1 MASIKLSQLKADG
14 SELFQDSES
23 FLSDMNDVDTIAVQ
37 GGAHGSSTF
46 SDLVTFAIKGQ
57 EFVLLGYSIKSVV
70 ELAKSYSSHGGNY
83 LH

>member
-37 GGAHGSSTF
+37 GGGSNAF
-46 SDLVTFAIKGQ
+46 SELVTFAIKGQ

-70 ELAKSYSSHGGNY
+70 ELAKSYSSHNGIY
-83 LH
+83 TLY

>member
-37 GGAHGSSTF
+37 GGGGSSTF

>member
-37 GGAHGSSTF
+37 GGASSNTF
-46 SDLVTFAIKGQ
+46 GDLVTFSIKGQ
-57 EFVLLGYSIKSVV
+57 EFVLLGYSIRSAV
-70 ELAKSYSSHGGNY
+70 ELAKSYSHGAHNFY
-83 LH
+83 